1 MTRLEIYKK
10 LNNTKVYLG
19 KHSEEVQK
27 KLFELGYSWGRGVT
41 DVSYTDKPFLFIS
54 TYCDFLLGYSDNLK
68 DFNEDRAKEITVED
82 ILGIEEDVDTSFKNK
97 QELLE
102 EMIKHIPYGWITNG
116 FKTVQII
123 SCDNQGFTIVDHL
136 RLMFIRYEDTDKYY
150 GDFTFM
156 DGDPF
161 KLSD

>member
-1 MTRLEIYKK
+1 MTRSEIYKK

-41 DVSYTDKPFLFIS
+41 NISYTDKPFLFIS

-82 ILGIEEDVDTSFKNK
+82 ILSIEEDVDTSFKNK

-102 EMIKHIPYGWITNG
+102 EMIKHVPYGWITNG
-116 FKTVQII
+116 FKTAQII

-136 RLMFIRYEDTDKYY
+136 RLMFIRYEDIDKYY

-156 DGDPF
+156 DRDPF